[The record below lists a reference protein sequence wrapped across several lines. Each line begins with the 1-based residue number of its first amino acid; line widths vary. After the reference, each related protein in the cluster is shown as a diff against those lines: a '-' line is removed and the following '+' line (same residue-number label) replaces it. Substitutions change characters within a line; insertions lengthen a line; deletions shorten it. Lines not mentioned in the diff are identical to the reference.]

1 MVSIPRWHE
10 TNACTVTP
18 LLEALHH
25 WKTYKPDKKLAFH
38 SFVALNL
45 WSLLTTVEL
54 NICHAKGN
62 HLSIIG
68 YSWQMSIKMELN
80 DTQTQISQ
88 KQPLFKSS
96 LSRYAS
102 FIPFQETPGQEGSLN
117 TTLQPKNAEQTTRTG
132 REKQFNRNRISHG
145 QIDLD
150 TPLSICGRMHKLSR
164 FLNDPKSAFHAL

>member
-1 MVSIPRWHE
+1 MQVTVCSTWDCWYSHSHTLQLLSNADKPTLRSTTRSLKSYSQSKRYHSNKTISAYISTVVSIPRWHE

-88 KQPLFKSS
+88 
-96 LSRYAS
+96 
-102 FIPFQETPGQEGSLN
+102 
-117 TTLQPKNAEQTTRTG
+117 
-132 REKQFNRNRISHG
+132 
-145 QIDLD
+145 
-150 TPLSICGRMHKLSR
+150 
-164 FLNDPKSAFHAL
+164 